1 MTVSPL
7 PDFPSSF
14 PLPDGSVVVDAGS
27 PPGGGTMVRLLVPL
41 EVPEYGAFLERELPA
56 AGLSLGGGEAEAD
69 ELETKFS
76 GAGLDGQVIAREIR
90 DCPGVLSVQVVI
102 RQT

>member
-41 EVPEYGAFLERELPA
+41 EVPEYGAFLERALPA

-76 GAGLDGQVIAREIR
+76 GDGLDGQVVAREIR